1 MIGKIAKR
9 LARETR
15 GNATLELAFATPIL
29 LTMALASVDATMGFM
44 HRMKMQ
50 QYAQVGADYIFSKME
65 DVPLDPV
72 IKAEMV
78 LATGL
83 PANKITVQSWIECD
97 SVKQNINIPHCVK
110 AGAVTTRFVKID
122 VKDTYTPILNIPG
135 YANYVKSFD
144 YTGSVT
150 VQTQ

>member
-1 MIGKIAKR
+1 MISRIAKR
-9 LARETR
+9 LASETR

-50 QYAQVGADYIFSKME
+50 QYAQVGADYIYAKME
-65 DVPLDPV
+65 SVPLDPV

-83 PANKITVQSWIECD
+83 PANKITVTSWIECD
-97 SVKQNINIPHCVK
+97 SSK
-110 AGAVTTRFVKID
+110 ANQTLGICNKATAVVTKFVKIE

-144 YTGSVT
+144 YTGHVT

>member
-1 MIGKIAKR
+1 MV
-9 LARETR
+9 REER
-15 GNATLELAFATPIL
+15 GNATLELAFAMPIL
-29 LTMALASVDATMGFM
+29 LTMALASVDATMGFL

-50 QYAQVGADYIFSKME
+50 QYAQVGADYVYSKME

-72 IKAEMV
+72 IKGELV

-83 PANKITVQSWIECD
+83 PANKITVNSWIECD
-97 SVKQNINIPHCVK
+97 SSKSHQTLGICNKPT
-110 AGAVTTRFVKID
+110 AVVTKFVKIE

-135 YANYVKSFD
+135 YADYISSFD
-144 YTGSVT
+144 YTGHVT

>member
-9 LARETR
+9 LASETR

-50 QYAQVGADYIFSKME
+50 QYAQVGADYIYSKME

-72 IKAEMV
+72 IEAEMV

-97 SVKQNINIPHCVK
+97 SQKQNVNVPICTK
-110 AGAVTTRFVKID
+110 AGAVMTKFVKID
-122 VKDTYTPILNIPG
+122 VKDTYSPILSIPG

>member
-1 MIGKIAKR
+1 MISAIAKR
-9 LARETR
+9 LKSDTR

-50 QYAQVGADYIFSKME
+50 QYAQIGADYVFSKME

-83 PANKITVQSWIECD
+83 PANKISVTSWVECD
-97 SVKQNINIPHCVK
+97 SSK
-110 AGAVTTRFVKID
+110 ANQTLGVCNKPTAVVTKFVKID
-122 VKDTYTPILNIPG
+122 VTDTYSPIIKIPG
-135 YANYVKSFD
+135 YVNYVKSFD